1 MINAKKMVLVDER
14 LLDTLLHKQD
24 TNWRKPVDYKAKTIL
39 NSELKS
45 SLDNSIPDDIKAKL
59 YQNNLNRFLHT
70 SKKQTEEQPIID
82 PIVLPATKK
91 PKKKKTVVEF
101 TPRVKRLIK
110 KPKKFA
116 WSEW

>member
-1 MINAKKMVLVDER
+1 MNDYWTRYCKNKTQIA
-14 LLDTLLHKQD
+14 
-24 TNWRKPVDYKAKTIL
+24 WRKPVDYKAKTIL

>member
-1 MINAKKMVLVDER
+1 MNDYWTRYCINKTQIGENPSTK
-14 LLDTLLHKQD
+14 
-24 TNWRKPVDYKAKTIL
+24 KAKTIL

-91 PKKKKTVVEF
+91 PKTKSQEDCC
-101 TPRVKRLIK
+101 RVYT
-110 KPKKFA
+110 
-116 WSEW
+116 